1 MEVIMATPDI
11 ATGLAQIHRQSIAA
25 PISEVAG
32 QLQELLSRRL
42 TAVIAGVKEG
52 KTVSRWANGE
62 ITEIRDP
69 FTEQRLRTAY
79 EIALLLLEYDSPQ
92 TVRAWFIGLNPELGD
107 VSPAEAIREGRLK
120 DALSAAR
127 MFAFA
132 G

>member
-1 MEVIMATPDI
+1 MTAQNVAT
-11 ATGLAQIHRQSIAA
+11 ALQQVHRQSIAA

-42 TAVIAGVKEG
+42 TAFIAGVKEG
-52 KTVSRWANGE
+52 KTVSRWASGE

-79 EIALLLLEYDSPQ
+79 EIALLLLEHDSPQ
-92 TVRAWFIGLNPELGD
+92 TVRAWFIGLNPQLGD
-107 VSPAEAIREGRLK
+107 VSPAEAIHEGRLA
-120 DALSAAR
+120 DALAAAR
-127 MFAFA
+127 TFVFA

>member
-1 MEVIMATPDI
+1 MSAHDI
-11 ATGLAQIHRQSIAA
+11 ALGLAQVHRQSVSA
-25 PISEVAG
+25 PVSEVASH
-32 QLQELLSRRL
+32 LQDLLSRRL

-62 ITEIRDP
+62 INEIRDP

-79 EIALLLLEYDSPQ
+79 EISLLLLEHDSPQ
-92 TVRAWFIGLNPELGD
+92 TVRAWFIGLNPQLDD

-120 DALSAAR
+120 DALAAAR
-127 MFAFA
+127 TFVFA